1 MHFSNEKFERW
12 YYGEFFVEVFS
23 GKLSFFDCDKEN
35 SDFEQFPATYS
46 NTTLTFLYPLVSVFS
61 SSYKEWK
68 GQRAWTQFAE
78 ALLYVTSGKLQR
90 LNLKGVLTFLRRW
103 RKPLLTTSSRDERF
117 SSFMVFQV
125 AMCPNNRSKG
135 KPKMHFF
142 SLEGGPGNE
151 GEKYCS
157 LWKNSG
163 SINGTVYV
171 YINNRLRSWK
181 NEITDCEAEWFLV
194 ILWLGVIFEHN
205 DKFKVVSKE
214 I

>member
-23 GKLSFFDCDKEN
+23 GKLSFFDYDKEN

-151 GEKYCS
+151 YCS
-157 LWKNSG
+157 LWKNCG

>member
-1 MHFSNEKFERW
+1 
-12 YYGEFFVEVFS
+12 
-23 GKLSFFDCDKEN
+23 
-35 SDFEQFPATYS
+35 
-46 NTTLTFLYPLVSVFS
+46 
-61 SSYKEWK
+61 
-68 GQRAWTQFAE
+68 
-78 ALLYVTSGKLQR
+78 
-90 LNLKGVLTFLRRW
+90 
-103 RKPLLTTSSRDERF
+103 
-117 SSFMVFQV
+117 
-125 AMCPNNRSKG
+125 
-135 KPKMHFF
+135 MHFF

-151 GEKYCS
+151 GEKYCLLRKS
-157 LWKNSG
+157 CG